1 MAGPKATER
10 RVKALERKEARRG
23 YKSAKKAAKTLC
35 ESVERQREARELAKR
50 AERLRGAELR
60 RVIRACE
67 RATKAEDEAR
77 AEYLRTLPSPEER
90 AMQRR
95 RRERALERRELPR
108 RDAIARVVEVH
119 GAPEAVAE
127 MAVRR
132 AERRAGSSLPPPS
145 NPRRWERLAEAVTS
159 ADVAES
165 WKRWERKQRRGRDE
179 LPELEPEPEE
189 QVIVIVDEDDFS
201 DPPF

>member
-1 MAGPKATER
+1 TRSARAARAILTERGGPADDAARRGVSERPRLRRVAPGWKGRLMAGPKATER

-35 ESVERQREARELAKR
+35 ESVERQR
-50 AERLRGAELR
+50 
-60 RVIRACE
+60 VIRACE
-67 RATKAEDEAR
+67 RATKAADEAR

-132 AERRAGSSLPPPS
+132 AERRAGSS
-145 NPRRWERLAEAVTS
+145 
-159 ADVAES
+159 
-165 WKRWERKQRRGRDE
+165 
-179 LPELEPEPEE
+179 
-189 QVIVIVDEDDFS
+189 
-201 DPPF
+201 